1 MATLR
6 VRLLGELEVEF
17 DGTVI
22 TLPTSRR
29 ACALLAW
36 LALRPGPHSR
46 SQLAALLWPDVLDAS
61 ARASLRSALWALRA
75 AFGPTAGEYLH
86 AARDHVELAGDGLVV
101 DVRELERLLAAGCP
115 REAVALHRG
124 DLLAQ
129 FDADWVLDAR
139 DEHRNRL
146 CGAYAAL
153 ASAAEG
159 DGRVAA
165 ARDWAAKRT
174 AAMPLDE
181 QAARELIRL
190 LVSGGD
196 QAGAVAAYQRFAAR
210 LGADLGISP
219 AAETTRLVSALRDE
233 QPFPGAVLPVTPVLP
248 GAPAALR
255 GNGPG
260 PGPGTDRLVGR
271 DGEVRALV
279 RHWQASRAGRGTA
292 VAITGDGGMG
302 KTRVAAEILR
312 AAAADGALTAT
323 AAAGGPGAAAPFAL
337 WSELLDDLIAQAGP
351 LPKPPPH
358 GDADWDT
365 LLAAIRTGAR
375 APATDPRLD
384 RIRFFEATAALLGWA
399 ARDRPLALV
408 LEDLHAADRS
418 SLELVAYAGRRI
430 TRQPVLFVLTRRRLP
445 PRPELDAVLAAL
457 RARGTLAAE
466 FDLGPLSAAAL
477 DQLVGLTVPLPA
489 AHRERIVRLAAGNP
503 LLAVETAR
511 YAAHEADPAAGL
523 AGATRQAIARL
534 SPAARLFTELAAV
547 AGRELDRAEVAALPL
562 LDNPSGAAAEALGS
576 GLLRSTGE
584 RTGFRHLLLCDAV
597 YQDLPDPVRARLHE
611 TLAAWL
617 RDREPRGG
625 AVRPS
630 AARNAAEIARHFRLA
645 GQADLAA
652 DQLVRA
658 AAAARMVAA
667 LPEAAAY
674 LTEAVSL
681 ADQAGAGPDQELL
694 IELADVQAWRGMLAE
709 SDEAFGR
716 ALKMTATDDHDALAA
731 AWLRRGHWL
740 RGGICHPRESLRS
753 YRAALDCCDRG
764 GGTDPLILIESLAG
778 MAWALAVAGDA
789 AEADDLLG
797 KAEGLLNE
805 VAEASAAR
813 VSRLSHDIDVARAHV
828 LLRAGRFTES
838 YGPLLAASG
847 AAGRAGRPDLAYSC
861 MANAASAAACAG
873 DLPRALDFA
882 DRCLPLVVP
891 TGLLRPCVYTHSAR
905 TALLRLL
912 GRFGEARVA
921 CDAAAAAAER
931 IGLPELD
938 GLVHHDRGLLAAAAG
953 EHKTAASE
961 LGLALDL
968 GAPVSRPLARLLRA
982 EALARDGRPDEAERE
997 LRAVALEP
1005 VSPADMPGTLVARM
1019 WHVQGLI
1026 AMRRGNPP
1034 LAARRLREAESGWLR
1049 RSRPEHDSES
1059 GEGYVATLTDL
1070 GRPPAAAL
1078 IEPARELA
1086 ALRADIAAVGD
1097 PGGSDA

>member
-1 MATLR
+1 MATLQ
-6 VRLLGELEVEF
+6 VRLLGELGVEF
-17 DGTVI
+17 DGNAVM
-22 TLPTSRR
+22 LPTSRR

-46 SQLAALLWPDVLDAS
+46 SRLASLLWPDVLDAS

-75 AFGPTAGEYLH
+75 AFGPTASEYLQ
-86 AARDHVELAGDGLVV
+86 ARRDHVELAGDGLVV

-115 REAVALHRG
+115 QEAVALHRG

-139 DEHRNRL
+139 DEYRDRL

-153 ASAAEG
+153 AVAAEN
-159 DGRVAA
+159 DGQPTT
-165 ARDWAAKRT
+165 ARDWAAKRV

-190 LVSGGD
+190 LVADGD

-210 LGADLGISP
+210 LGAELGISP
-219 AAETTRLVSALRDE
+219 AAETTRLVSELRE
-233 QPFPGAVLPVTPVLP
+233 RPPGAAHPATLAAT
-248 GAPAALR
+248 PAAGP
-255 GNGPG
+255 GNGSV
-260 PGPGTDRLVGR
+260 RLVGR

-279 RHWQASRAGRGTA
+279 RHWRASRAGNGTA

-302 KTRVAAEILR
+302 KTRLAREILD
-312 AAAADGALTAT
+312 AATADGALTASAT
-323 AAAGGPGAAAPFAL
+323 AGGPGAAAPFAL
-337 WSELLDDLIAQAGP
+337 WSELLDDVIAQADP
-351 LPKPPPH
+351 LPKPSR
-358 GDADWDT
+358 GDGDWDA
-365 LLAAIRTGAR
+365 LLAAIRTGVR
-375 APATDPRLD
+375 APATEPRLD
-384 RIRFFEATAALLGWA
+384 RIRFFEATVGLLSWA

-430 TRQPVLFVLTRRRLP
+430 ARQPVLLVLTRRRLP
-445 PRPELDAVLAAL
+445 PRSELDAVLAAL

-466 FDLGPLSAAAL
+466 FDLGPLPAAAL
-477 DQLVGLTVPLPA
+477 DKLVGLTVRVPA
-489 AHRERIVRLAAGNP
+489 AHRARIVRLAAGNP

-511 YAAHEADPAAGL
+511 YAAHDGDPAAGL
-523 AGATRQAIARL
+523 AGATGHAIARL

-547 AGRELDRAEVAALPL
+547 AGRDLDRAEVAALPL

-576 GLLRSTGE
+576 GLLHSTAE
-584 RTGFRHLLLCDAV
+584 RTGFRHHLLCEAV

-611 TLAAWL
+611 TLAIWL
-617 RDREPRGG
+617 REREPRGS

-630 AARNAAEIARHFRLA
+630 PARNAAEIARHFRLA

-658 AAAARMVAA
+658 AAAARTVAA

-674 LTEAVSL
+674 LTEAASL
-681 ADQAGAGPDQELL
+681 AGQAGAGPDPELF
-694 IELADVQAWRGMLAE
+694 IELADIQAWRGMLLE

-716 ALKMTATDDHDALAA
+716 ALELIVSDDHDALAA

-740 RGGICHPRESLRS
+740 RGAICHPRESLRS

-764 GGTDPLILIESLAG
+764 GGADPLILTESLAG
-778 MAWALAVAGDA
+778 MAWAQAVAGDA
-789 AEADDLLG
+789 GEADDLLI
-797 KAEGLLNE
+797 KAEGLLSE
-805 VAEASAAR
+805 VAETSAAR
-813 VSRLSHDIDVARAHV
+813 VSRLSHDIDMARAHV

-838 YGPLLAASG
+838 YGPLIAASA
-847 AAGRAGRPDLAYSC
+847 AAGRAGRPDLAYSSL
-861 MANAASAAACAG
+861 AVAAAAAACAG

-882 DRCLPLVVP
+882 DRCLPLVAP

-912 GRFGEARVA
+912 GRLGEARVA

-931 IGLPELD
+931 IGLLELD
-938 GLVHHDRGLLAAAAG
+938 GLVHHDRGLLAAVAG

-982 EALARDGRPDEAERE
+982 EALARDGRTDEAERE
-997 LRAVALEP
+997 LRAVALEQ
-1005 VSPADMPGTLVARM
+1005 VSPADLPDILVARM
-1019 WHVQGLI
+1019 SHVQGLI
-1026 AMRRGNPP
+1026 ALRRGNPS

-1049 RSRPEHDSES
+1049 RSGQDQAAHDSES
-1059 GEGYVATLTDL
+1059 GQTYVAALIDL
-1070 GRPPAAAL
+1070 GRPPIAAL
-1078 IEPARELA
+1078 VEPARELA
-1086 ALRADIAAVGD
+1086 ALRADIAAVALAPD
-1097 PGGSDA
+1097 MGGPDA

>member
-1 MATLR
+1 MATLQ
-6 VRLLGELEVEF
+6 VRLLGELGVEF
-17 DGTVI
+17 DGTAIV
-22 TLPTSRR
+22 LPTSRR

-36 LALRPGPHSR
+36 LALRAGPHSR
-46 SQLAALLWPDVLDAS
+46 SRLASLLWPDVLDAS

-75 AFGPTAGEYLH
+75 AFGPTAAEYLH
-86 AARDHVELAGDGLVV
+86 AGRDYVELAGDGLVV

-115 REAVALHRG
+115 LEAVALHRG

-129 FDADWVLDAR
+129 FDADWVLDSR
-139 DEHRNRL
+139 DELRDRL

-153 ASAAEG
+153 AVAAED
-159 DGRVAA
+159 DGHLTT

-190 LVSGGD
+190 LVAVGD
-196 QAGAVAAYQRFAAR
+196 QAGAVVTYQRLAAR
-210 LGADLGISP
+210 LGAELGVSP
-219 AAETTRLVSALRDE
+219 VAETTRLVSALRE
-233 QPFPGAVLPVTPVLP
+233 EPPGPLL
-248 GAPAALR
+248 PAAPIADS
-255 GNGPG
+255 GNGAG
-260 PGPGTDRLVGR
+260 RLVGR
-271 DGEVRALV
+271 DGEARALL
-279 RHWQASRAGRGTA
+279 RHWRASRAGSGTA

-302 KTRVAAEILR
+302 KSRLAREILDV
-312 AAAADGALTAT
+312 AAADGALTAT

-337 WSELLDDLIAQAGP
+337 WSELLDDLIAQTGP

-358 GDADWDT
+358 GDGDWDT

-375 APATDPRLD
+375 VPATEPHLD
-384 RIRFFEATAALLGWA
+384 RIRFFEATVALLSWA
-399 ARDRPLALV
+399 ARDRPLALA

-430 TRQPVLFVLTRRRLP
+430 TRQPVLLVLTRRRLP
-445 PRPELDAVLAAL
+445 PRSELDAVLAAL
-457 RARGTLAAE
+457 RARGMLGAE
-466 FDLGPLSAAAL
+466 FDLGPLPAAAL
-477 DQLVGLTVPLPA
+477 DKLVGLAVRIPA
-489 AHRERIVRLAAGNP
+489 VHRELIVRLAAGNP

-511 YAAHEADPAAGL
+511 YAAHDGDPAAGL
-523 AGATRQAIARL
+523 ADATRQALARL

-547 AGRELDRAEVAALPL
+547 AGRDLDRAEVASLPL
-562 LDNPSGAAAEALGS
+562 LDTPSRAAAEALGS
-576 GLLRSTGE
+576 GLLHSSAE
-584 RTGFRHLLLCDAV
+584 RTGFRHHLLCEAV

-611 TLAAWL
+611 TLATWL
-617 RDREPRGG
+617 REREPRGS

-630 AARNAAEIARHFRLA
+630 PARNAAEIARHFRLA
-645 GQADLAA
+645 GQDDLAA

-658 AAAARMVAA
+658 AAAARMVSA

-674 LTEAVSL
+674 LKEAASL
-681 ADQAGAGPDQELL
+681 AGSAGAGPDQELL
-694 IELADVQAWRGMLAE
+694 IELADVQAWRGMLPE
-709 SDEAFGR
+709 SDEAFSR
-716 ALKMTATDDHDALAA
+716 VLELIAPDDHDALAA
-731 AWLRRGHWL
+731 AWVRRGHWL

-764 GGTDPLILIESLAG
+764 GGTDPLILTESLAG
-778 MAWALAVAGDA
+778 MAWAQAVAGDA
-789 AEADDLLG
+789 AEADDLLI
-797 KAEGLLNE
+797 KVEELLSE
-805 VAEASAAR
+805 VAEASPAR
-813 VSRLSHDIDVARAHV
+813 VSRLRHDIDVARAHA

-838 YGPLLAASG
+838 YGPLIAASA

-861 MANAASAAACAG
+861 LANAASAAACAG

-912 GRFGEARVA
+912 GRLGEAHVA

-931 IGLPELD
+931 IGLPELE
-938 GLVHHDRGLLAAAAG
+938 GLVHHDRGLLATAAG

-968 GAPVSRPLARLLRA
+968 DAPVSRPLARLLRA
-982 EALARDGRPDEAERE
+982 EALARDGRPDNAERE

-1005 VSPADMPGTLVARM
+1005 VSPADLPDILVARM
-1019 WHVQGLI
+1019 SHVQGLI
-1026 AMRRGNPP
+1026 ALQRGNLS

-1049 RSRPEHDSES
+1049 RSRQDHAEHDSES
-1059 GEGYVATLTDL
+1059 GQGYVAALIDL
-1070 GRPPAAAL
+1070 GRPPVAAL

-1086 ALRADIAAVGD
+1086 ALRADIATVGG
-1097 PGGSDA
+1097 PDA